1 MSPKLLKIVF
11 TVTGLFLFVLLF
23 IAPKTGEGVKSPAE
37 PEKKQVAAIPDANAN
52 VEMYL
57 KMASGA
63 LDISLKGNYEAYIKK
78 SAANKNFLDSLVK
91 FWDRLKRPDL
101 ASYFTEKKA
110 LELNTADSWFSAGN
124 RYYYSIQ
131 FTRDETEKPVL
142 YQSAIRS
149 FKNGLKLEPGNNDA
163 KIMLATCYVEGTPQ
177 PMEGISL
184 LKEVEKNDSN
194 NVKLQ
199 LSFAFFSVKSG
210 QMDKAISR
218 FNKVLQIDPTYIE
231 TYLHLADIYEQMNN
245 VDKTIEVLE
254 QYAAKTNDP
263 TAKIEIE
270 KYIKQLKTK

>member
-1 MSPKLLKIVF
+1 MSPKLVKIVL
-11 TVTGLFLFVLLF
+11 TVSGLLLFVLLF
-23 IAPKTGEGVKSPAE
+23 IAPKTGSGSKSPEE
-37 PEKKQVAAIPDANAN
+37 PAKKQIAAMPDANAN

-57 KMASGA
+57 KMATGT
-63 LDISLKGNYEAYIKK
+63 LEVNLKENYETLLKQ
-78 SAANKNFLDSLVK
+78 SPANRDFLDSLVK

-101 ASYFTEKKA
+101 ASYFAEKKA
-110 LELNTADSWFSAGN
+110 QQLNSAESWFTAGN
-124 RYYYSIQ
+124 RYYYSVQ
-131 FTRDETEKPVL
+131 FTRDETERPVL

-149 FKNGLKLEPGNNDA
+149 FRNGLKLQPDNNDA
-163 KIMLATCYVEGTPQ
+163 KIMLASCYVEGTPA

-184 LKEVEKNDSN
+184 LKEVEKSDSN

-231 TYLHLADIYEQMNN
+231 AYLHLADIYEQMNN

-254 QYAAKTNDP
+254 LYAAKTNDP

>member
-1 MSPKLLKIVF
+1 MSPKLVKIVL
-11 TVTGLFLFVLLF
+11 TVSGLLLFVLLF
-23 IAPKTGEGVKSPAE
+23 IAPKTGSGSKSPEE
-37 PEKKQVAAIPDANAN
+37 PAKKQIAAMPDANAN

-57 KMASGA
+57 KMATGT
-63 LDISLKGNYEAYIKK
+63 LEVNLKENYETLLKQ
-78 SAANKNFLDSLVK
+78 SPANRDFLDSLVK

-101 ASYFTEKKA
+101 ASYFAEKKA
-110 LELNTADSWFSAGN
+110 QQLNSAESWFTAGN
-124 RYYYSIQ
+124 RYYYSVQ
-131 FTRDETEKPVL
+131 FTRDETERPVL

-149 FKNGLKLEPGNNDA
+149 FRNGLKLQPDNNDA
-163 KIMLATCYVEGTPQ
+163 KIMLASCYVEGTPA

-184 LKEVEKNDSN
+184 LKEVEKSDSN

-218 FNKVLQIDPTYIE
+218 FNKVLQIDSTYIE
-231 TYLHLADIYEQMNN
+231 AYLHLADIYEQMNN

-254 QYAAKTNDP
+254 LYAAKSNDP

>member
-1 MSPKLLKIVF
+1 MSPKLVKIVL
-11 TVTGLFLFVLLF
+11 TVSGLLLFVLLF
-23 IAPKTGEGVKSPAE
+23 IAPKTGSGSKNPAE
-37 PEKKQVAAIPDANAN
+37 PQKKQVAAMPDANAN

-63 LDISLKGNYEAYIKK
+63 LDVGLKENYEAFVKK
-78 SAANKNFLDSLVK
+78 SNADNSFLDSLVK

-110 LELNTADSWFSAGN
+110 LQLNTAESWFTAGN
-124 RYYYSIQ
+124 RYYYSVQ

-149 FKNGLKLEPGNNDA
+149 FKNGLKMEPGNNDA
-163 KIMLATCYVEGTPQ
+163 KIMLASCYVEGTPE

-231 TYLHLADIYEQMNN
+231 AYLHLADIYEQMNN

-270 KYIKQLKTK
+270 KYIKQLKSK